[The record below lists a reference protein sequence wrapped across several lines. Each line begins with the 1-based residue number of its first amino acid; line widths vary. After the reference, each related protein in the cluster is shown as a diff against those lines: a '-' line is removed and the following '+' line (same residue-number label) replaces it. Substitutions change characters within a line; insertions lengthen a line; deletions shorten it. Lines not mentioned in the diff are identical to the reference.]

1 MMIHAY
7 NEIYLQDAKR
17 NLGAMFDYAVTDCK
31 FDIDWFSELFLKSGF
46 ARLFGSGSPYVV
58 AGMSGVELA
67 QAVIDKTYWGQK
79 EMPAPTIRMDKT
91 PAYWAGWAVAAYQWH
106 SAYRF
111 QDIFAKVKMSE
122 VVAMYTPFH
131 EMDLQQ
137 FYSAMDRK
145 MLQIQ
150 VMTNLKAVRQASGLS
165 QKDLAVA
172 SGVSLRSIQMYE
184 QRKNDI
190 DKAQGQTL
198 YKLAATLG
206 CTIEDLLES
215 PAK

>member
-1 MMIHAY
+1 MIHAY

-91 PAYWAGWAVAAYQWH
+91 LAYWAVAAYQWH

-111 QDIFAKVKMSE
+111 QDIFTKVKMSE
-122 VVAMYTPFH
+122 VLAMYTPFH

-137 FYSAMDRK
+137 FYSAMDQK

-165 QKDLAVA
+165 QKDLAVD

-190 DKAQGQTL
+190 DKTQGQTL
-198 YKLAATLG
+198 YKLATTLG